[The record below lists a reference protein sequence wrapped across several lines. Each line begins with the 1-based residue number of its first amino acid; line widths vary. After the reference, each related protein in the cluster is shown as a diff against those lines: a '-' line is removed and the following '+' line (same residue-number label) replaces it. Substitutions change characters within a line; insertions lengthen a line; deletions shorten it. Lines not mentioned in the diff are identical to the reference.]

1 ENITI
6 RDIKKGKIE
15 VNLKIVIRKKMT
27 LPDLYHDLTH
37 VEHVCA
43 IALEH

>member
-1 ENITI
+1 
-6 RDIKKGKIE
+6 
-15 VNLKIVIRKKMT
+15 KKMT

-37 VEHVCA
+37 VEHVCT

>member
-1 ENITI
+1 
-6 RDIKKGKIE
+6 IKKGKIE

-37 VEHVCA
+37 VEHVCTIA
-43 IALEH
+43 IEH